1 MNEEEIIE
9 LVKYGCDP
17 ELIAFEF
24 GVPINEIKEKINAE
38 AQKTFA
44 NKESKMNKIRVK
56 YFNEYYSYNC
66 NDGDVDSLEPTPNE
80 EEIVQK
86 TIDYIKR
93 EQENI
98 EDMSE
103 YNKKALLRSML
114 VELKILDTTKST
126 LEQTEEI
133 KEIINRDEFKNLSK
147 KRGDKG
153 VREFNLRRKRI
164 DKRIA

>member
-24 GVPINEIKEKINAE
+24 DVPINEIKEKINAE
-38 AQKTFA
+38 AQNIFSDSVYV
-44 NKESKMNKIRVK
+44 NNKIRLK

-103 YNKKALLRSML
+103 YNKNALLRSML

-126 LEQTEEI
+126 LEQT
-133 KEIINRDEFKNLSK
+133 K
-147 KRGDKG
+147 KR
-153 VREFNLRRKRI
+153 R
-164 DKRIA
+164 